1 MLGIWLLL
9 RTTLHG
15 YVSPCLIN
23 ECRRLTGQDTLC
35 GGSTQELTSKYVL
48 AKTELLVYSLELRMA
63 GQVDLLMRNED
74 STEYHILDY
83 KFIKE
88 PLEKSYYNRF
98 TRKYKMMSGPFS
110 RLMDTNYSHYSIQLE
125 IYRYLMGAV
134 GRKVKTKRLMVVTQK
149 ATSLFTRSR

>member
-1 MLGIWLLL
+1 LIKDFHEEFDTIPEAKKYVIRHKLHYGEQLVLPGTCLGIWFL
-9 RTTLHG
+9 RGQPCTAT
-15 YVSPCLIN
+15 VSPCLIN
-23 ECRRLTGQDTLC
+23 GECRRLTQDTLC

-88 PLEKSYYNRF
+88 PLERKSYYNRF
-98 TRKYKMMSGPFS
+98 TRKYKMMSGP
-110 RLMDTNYSHYSIQLE
+110 LD
-125 IYRYLMGAV
+125 
-134 GRKVKTKRLMVVTQK
+134 
-149 ATSLFTRSR
+149 